1 MSRTSSPVRA
11 LRLAASMHCWL
22 VVLTGVLGDA
32 ARWPGMWIRG
42 RLAG

>member
-1 MSRTSSPVRA
+1 MSHISSPVGA
-11 LRLAASMHCWL
+11 LRLAASMQCWL
-22 VVLTGVLGDA
+22 VVLTGVVGAA